1 MKFMETENK
10 KGSGESFTEQQSSTD
25 KAINERIKK
34 DKDKSKLD
42 PQDANNPNNRNTQ
55 SDTASKK
62 TGGGKQKNPG
72 M

>member
-1 MKFMETENK
+1 MKTQKEN
-10 KGSGESFTEQQSSTD
+10 GSGQSLINQQKSTD
-25 KAINERIKK
+25 TAINERIKK
-34 DKDKSKLD
+34 EKGKSKLD
-42 PQDANNPNNRNTQ
+42 PKEVNNPKNRNNQ

>member
-1 MKFMETENK
+1 METENG
-10 KGSGESFTEQQSSTD
+10 KGSGQSHVEQQKSTD
-25 KAINERIKK
+25 TAINNRMKK
-34 DKDKSKLD
+34 EKGKSKVD
-42 PQDANNPNNRNTQ
+42 PEQATNPKNRNRQ

>member
-1 MKFMETENK
+1 MKNEKRKN
-10 KGSGESFTEQQSSTD
+10 SGESFTKLQKSTD
-25 KAINERIKK
+25 TAINERMKEEK
-34 DKDKSKLD
+34 GKSELS
-42 PQDANNPNNRNTQ
+42 PEDANNPNNRNRK